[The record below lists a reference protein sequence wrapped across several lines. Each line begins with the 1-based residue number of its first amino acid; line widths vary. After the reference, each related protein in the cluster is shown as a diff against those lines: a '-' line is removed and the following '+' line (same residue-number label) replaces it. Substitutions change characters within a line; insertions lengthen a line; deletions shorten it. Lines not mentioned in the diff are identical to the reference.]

1 MKIALLGDIA
11 LYGKFSTNNKEIF
24 NYLSSVKEIL
34 SECDYVVGNLE
45 TPFAEIGAK
54 HYGYKS
60 AYIKAYPENIKILK
74 YLGVNAVCLANNHTF
89 DYGKI
94 SFELTKKI
102 LKDNNIEY
110 FGIAEKKDVVK
121 QVGNS
126 KIVLCGFCCYS
137 TNPQGCG
144 NNGINEYDYTTVV
157 NDLKEK
163 NDNGY
168 NVIMSVH
175 AGQEHVNYPN
185 PDHIKI
191 ARSLARESSFV
202 YYGHHPHVLQGFE
215 EYNNSLLYYSLG
227 NFCFDDVYT
236 NKSKEPLI
244 KMSENNKSSMIVIL
258 EYNDNKLISHKEIPI
273 YDAQLIEEKCIVIS
287 KQISLYCDKLSKIDE
302 EYQIMRNTILNEYI
316 SSRKSMRDMQ
326 WYLKRINYSSIR
338 QIINAKA
345 NYKLYSKC
353 IKKYCNE

>member
-1 MKIALLGDIA
+1 MKIALIGDIA
-11 LYGKFSTNNKEIF
+11 LYGKFSTSNKEIF
-24 NYLSSVKEIL
+24 NYLYSIKKVL
-34 SECDYVVGNLE
+34 SECDYVIGNLE
-45 TPFAEIGAK
+45 TPFADK
-54 HYGYKS
+54 RMRPYGHKS
-60 AYIKAYPENIKILK
+60 AHIKAKPDNIKILK

-89 DYGKI
+89 DYGEV
-94 SFELTKKI
+94 SFELTKQI

-110 FGIAEKKDVVK
+110 FGINSNKEVIKDIE
-121 QVGNS
+121 NN
-126 KIVLCGFCCYS
+126 KIVLCGYCCYS

-144 NNGINEYDYTTVV
+144 NNGINEYNYAVV
-157 NDLKEK
+157 TERLKEYY
-163 NDNGY
+163 NNGY

-175 AGQEHVNYPN
+175 AGQEHINYPN
-185 PDHIKI
+185 PDHVKI
-191 ARSLARESSFV
+191 ARLLANNAPFV

-215 EYNNSLLYYSLG
+215 EYNSSLIYYSLG

-244 KMSENNKSSMIVIL
+244 KMSDNNKSSMIVIL
-258 EYNDNKLISHKEIPI
+258 EYNDNRLISHKEIPI

-338 QIINAKA
+338 QIINAK
-345 NYKLYSKC
+345 LLLLRRV
-353 IKKYCNE
+353 KKYLKN